1 MITQNNAGDRLERL
15 KKDIRQKFLDLRSGY
30 YRSAAD
36 YASRQ
41 DYSIAVRI
49 ESRGDAYFDYMQIVE
64 ETIDQF
70 IILET

>member
-1 MITQNNAGDRLERL
+1 MITSENAEERLERL

-30 YRSAAD
+30 FKSAAD

-41 DYSIAVRI
+41 DYSTAVSVA
-49 ESRGDAYFDYMQIVE
+49 SRADAYFDYMQIVE
-64 ETIDQF
+64 EAIDQF